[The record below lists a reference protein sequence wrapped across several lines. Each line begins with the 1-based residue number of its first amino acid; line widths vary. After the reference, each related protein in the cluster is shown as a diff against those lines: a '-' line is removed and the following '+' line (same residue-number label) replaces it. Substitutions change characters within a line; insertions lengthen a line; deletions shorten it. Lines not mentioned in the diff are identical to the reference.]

1 MPLVEFTMKKISI
14 NIAALLLCH
23 VLFAQKTLASE
34 FKIVKKQGNIVLYE
48 RWITGSTGESVREL
62 KAEFSVKSNS
72 ENVIDLLKN
81 QPEGTKWNMNALMYK
96 IAKTSHED
104 EWINYIKYGMPAMMD
119 DQECCLWYKVSPS
132 FSGQQNVVIK
142 FQSTLSPLFPV
153 SPDVKRITGVKGE
166 WILQQQSNKSLKV
179 TYFITSDK
187 SSNIPRF
194 VSDPIIRGNLLKTI
208 ESFRDLL
215 EK

>member
-1 MPLVEFTMKKISI
+1 MKKISI

-34 FKIVKKQGNIVLYE
+34 FKIVKKQGDIVLYE

-62 KAEFSVKSNS
+62 KAEFSVKSNT
-72 ENVIDLLKN
+72 ENVIALLKN
-81 QPEGTKWNMNALMYK
+81 QKEGTKWNMNTSVYK
-96 IAKTSHED
+96 IVNTLNED
-104 EWINYIKYGMPAMMD
+104 VWINYIKYDMPAMMD
-119 DQECCLWYKVSPS
+119 DQECCLLYQVAS
-132 FSGQQNVVIK
+132 FSGEQNMLKVS
-142 FQSTLSPLFPV
+142 FESTVSPLFPV
-153 SPDVKRITGVKGE
+153 NPDVKRITGVRGE
-166 WILQQQSNKSLKV
+166 WILRPQSNKSLKV
-179 TYFITSDK
+179 TYLITSDK